1 MASLQNSLPP
11 EPSPPVETPAPP
23 ARDPVWT
30 GGDVVVLLLIAFFT
44 LLFCGVV
51 IGVYAAA
58 FHPKQKPEEVAGMPV
73 ISILAQTVTSVLV
86 LAAMYWMVVRRYRSR
101 FWSAVRWSWPA
112 HQQALLCALL
122 GVTMALLVDFASSL
136 APMPKSLPIY
146 KLLGTTA
153 SAYALALY
161 GILLAPLV
169 EELFF
174 RGFLYPVLARRFGLA
189 AAVLLTSFG
198 FMLIH
203 TSQLAGTWLPL
214 LILFCVGVIFTLAR
228 AFTGSVAVP
237 FVIHTFYN
245 ATLFAGLFF
254 STGYFRHMERM
265 MQ

>member
-1 MASLQNSLPP
+1 MSSP
-11 EPSPPVETPAPP
+11 ENPIPVEAPPPAPP

-30 GGDVVVLLLIAFFT
+30 GGDVAVLILVAFFA
-44 LLFCGVV
+44 LIFCGIV
-51 IGVYAAA
+51 IGVYVDA
-58 FHPKQKPEEVAGMPV
+58 FHPKQRPEEVAGMPV
-73 ISILAQTVTSVLV
+73 ISILAQTVTSALV
-86 LAAMYWMVVRRYRSR
+86 VAAMYWMVVRRYRSR

-112 HQQALLCALL
+112 YQQALLCAFA
-122 GVTMALLVDFASSL
+122 GVTMALLVDYASSL

-174 RGFLYPVLARRFGLA
+174 RGFLYPVLARRLGLA

-198 FMLIH
+198 FTLIH
-203 TSQLAGTWLPL
+203 MSQLASAWLPL
-214 LILFCVGVIFTLAR
+214 LMLFCVGILLTLAR
-228 AFTGSVAVP
+228 AYTGSVAVP

-245 ATLFAGLFF
+245 ATLFTGLFF

-265 MQ
+265 TQ

>member
-1 MASLQNSLPP
+1 MASPQNPI
-11 EPSPPVETPAPP
+11 PAEVPLSP

-30 GGDVVVLLLIAFFT
+30 GRDVVALVLIAFFT
-44 LLFCGVV
+44 LIFCGVV
-51 IGVYAAA
+51 IGVYVAAVY
-58 FHPKQKPEEVAGMPV
+58 PKQKPEEVAGMPV
-73 ISILAQTVTSVLV
+73 ISILAQTVTSALV

-112 HQQALLCALL
+112 HQHALLYAFG
-122 GVTMALLVDFASSL
+122 GVTMALLVDLASSL

-146 KLLGTTA
+146 KLFGTTA
-153 SAYALALY
+153 SAYALAAY
-161 GILLAPLV
+161 GVLVAPWV

-174 RGFLYPVLARRFGLA
+174 RGFLYPVLARRLGLP
-189 AAVLLTSFG
+189 AAVLLASFA

-203 TSQLAGTWLPL
+203 ISQLGGAWLPL
-214 LILFCVGVIFTLAR
+214 LILFCVGTIFTLAR
-228 AFTGSVAVP
+228 AWTGSVAVP

-265 MQ
+265 TQ

>member
-1 MASLQNSLPP
+1 MSSPESPIPAEAPP
-11 EPSPPVETPAPP
+11 PAPP

-30 GGDVVVLLLIAFFT
+30 GGDVVVLVLVALFT
-44 LLFCGVV
+44 LIFCGVV
-51 IGVYAAA
+51 IGVYVAA
-58 FHPKQKPEEVAGMPV
+58 FHPKQKPEEVAGMAL
-73 ISILAQTVTSVLV
+73 ISILAQAFTSALV
-86 LAAMYWMVVRRYRSR
+86 IAAMYWMVVRRYRSR

-112 HQQALLCALL
+112 YQPALLGALA

-146 KLLGTTA
+146 KLLGNTA

-174 RGFLYPVLARRFGLA
+174 RGFLYPVLARRFSLA

-198 FMLIH
+198 FSLIH
-203 TSQLAGTWLPL
+203 ISQLAGAWLPL
-214 LILFCVGVIFTLAR
+214 FILFCVGILLTLAR
-228 AFTGSVAVP
+228 AYTGSVAAP

-245 ATLFAGLFF
+245 ATLFTGLFF
-254 STGYFRHMERM
+254 TTGYFRHMERM
-265 MQ
+265 TQ